1 MRLEGSENKGLSR
14 HITGEPEGAA
24 GMHEIWEALVEGA
37 PFSFI
42 NLFVLAFGVGVIIDR
57 AWYIRMN
64 YSVDAGEFM
73 NRIRKLV
80 QAGNIDRAIRQCEAK
95 AVPLLEVVKSGLTQV
110 NRGEEAVI
118 ASMEEKMCEVIPALE
133 KRTGS
138 LWTLANIA
146 TLIGL
151 LGTISGL
158 IRAFKAVGTI
168 DDPSQKTAL
177 LSAGIAEAMWNTFLG
192 LLDRRDLHGGPP
204 RAPRADE
211 AAQARDGKG
220 HDAAGEPPHAAPAR
234 RLIGPGHARTPDP
247 TPTSLRPEAHARPR
261 RSIRP
266 SSVTS

>member
-1 MRLEGSENKGLSR
+1 MISMDSSVLGPNFSEAGGKRKIGVSR
-14 HITGEPEGAA
+14 QITGEPEGAA
-24 GMHEIWEALVEGA
+24 SMHEIWEALVEGA

-42 NLFVLAFGVGVIIDR
+42 NLGVLAFGVGVIIDR

-64 YSVDAGEFM
+64 YSVDAAEFM

-118 ASMEEKMCEVIPALE
+118 ASMEEKMSEVIPALE
-133 KRTGS
+133 KRTGA

-177 LSAGIAEAMWNTFLG
+177 LSAGIAEAMF
-192 LLDRRDLHGGPP
+192 HGRSP
-204 RAPRADE
+204 RASRADE

-220 HDAAGEPPHAAPAR
+220 HDAAREPPHAAPAR
-234 RLIGPGHARTPDP
+234 RLIGPGHARTTD
-247 TPTSLRPEAHARPR
+247 TAPTSLHPEANARPR
-261 RSIRP
+261 SRSVRAQ
-266 SSVTS
+266 